1 MSIGLNN
8 ISALRGTFLL
18 LMLFWDWISVYSPG
32 WPWTQRSACL
42 CLPSAGTEGVCHLHL
57 AAFTVFPGHHN
68 DEYTAQERTCA
79 ITSSDIRFLGTKW
92 VYPNDEPGF
101 IGASLSKGNF
111 RHYKRNRAIELQRM
125 FSGSRWMPDNLPSL
139 SRSLRVDPLTSTRT
153 PWLKDAHP
161 HTHKEI

>member
-1 MSIGLNN
+1 M
-8 ISALRGTFLL
+8 
-18 LMLFWDWISVYSPG
+18 
-32 WPWTQRSACL
+32 
-42 CLPSAGTEGVCHLHL
+42 
-57 AAFTVFPGHHN
+57 
-68 DEYTAQERTCA
+68 
-79 ITSSDIRFLGTKW
+79 
-92 VYPNDEPGF
+92 YPNDEPGF